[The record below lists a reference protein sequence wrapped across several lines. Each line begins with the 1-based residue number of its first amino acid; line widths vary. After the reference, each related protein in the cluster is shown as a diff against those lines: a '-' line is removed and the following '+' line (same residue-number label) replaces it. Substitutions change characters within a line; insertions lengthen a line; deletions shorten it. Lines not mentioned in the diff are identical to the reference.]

1 MLCSIGPHNL
11 GTQTGH
17 KAKPI
22 LLRKPAWPKPVKRG
36 FFTTAGHSMGGKMV
50 SEGQARVADWEPLH
64 NLARISNQR
73 ACHHIDEVSNCIAML
88 SSELNPLSSQ
98 AETLSKLHRI
108 YARALESSVARGVF
122 RSINIQCL
130 SIGLFSLVKQEIQMV
145 IHKSSVSTPIWSWSS

>member
-22 LLRKPAWPKPVKRG
+22 LLRKPAWPKPVNRG

-50 SEGQARVADWEPLH
+50 SEGQARVADWDPLH
-64 NLARISNQR
+64 NMAGISNQR
-73 ACHHIDEVSNCIAML
+73 AFHHILTRCPTVQQCWAVSYI
-88 SSELNPLSSQ
+88 SQ
-98 AETLSKLHRI
+98 VPQPTFKSKLHRI

-122 RSINIQCL
+122 RSINIPCM
-130 SIGLFSLVKQEIQMV
+130 SIELFSLVKQEIQRV
-145 IHKSSVSTPIWSWSS
+145 IRKSSVSTPIWS